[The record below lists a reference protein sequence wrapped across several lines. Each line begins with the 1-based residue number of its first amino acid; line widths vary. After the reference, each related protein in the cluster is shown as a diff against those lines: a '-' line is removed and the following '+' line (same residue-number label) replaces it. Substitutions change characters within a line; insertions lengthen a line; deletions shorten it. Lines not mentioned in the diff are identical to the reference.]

1 MTLIVTHDHG
11 DFDGLAAA
19 VAAAKLYPDSVIFLP
34 EPLHANVRA
43 FVSLHRDLLPL
54 ADLKEISA
62 PLSGRWWS
70 IPVRNRLGPARELVA
85 GAAELHLYD
94 HHPPATTI
102 WRAARVR

>member
-19 VAAAKLYPDSVIFLP
+19 VAAAKLYPASVIFLP

-54 ADLKEISA
+54 TDLKQLPP

-70 IPVRNRLGPARELVA
+70 IPEEKPPWSGP
-85 GAAELHLYD
+85 GACGRGRRSAPL
-94 HHPPATTI
+94 
-102 WRAARVR
+102 